1 MDRRSVRGDFE
12 GLLEDDAF
20 VIVMS
25 KIFVNEREVRMLCG
39 LLGASPGSEETMGL
53 EIIFCVFLDSSI
65 ACCIFLTH
73 SCFSCE
79 QVAENTNVCFL
90 QRTINECSR

>member
-1 MDRRSVRGDFE
+1 MDRRSVRGGLE
-12 GLLEDDAF
+12 GLLEDDVF

-25 KIFVNEREVRMLCG
+25 KIFVNEREIRMLCG
-39 LLGASPGSEETMGL
+39 LLDSSPGSEETIGL
-53 EIIFCVFLDSSI
+53 EITFLVFLDSSI

-79 QVAENTNVCFL
+79 QVAQNTNVCFL